1 MFFIGIAKAQVRLVK
16 RARSPSVIESF
27 ITSKPPAIKVMMDGS
42 NSHFDKKI
50 IDVFLSIT
58 CDKIL
63 EVLNIDSDTQI
74 SNDDRALMEKFSLL
88 DLYRIKTGKEE
99 SPQSYALVD
108 TFEKYYY
115 NTLIA

>member
-1 MFFIGIAKAQVRLVK
+1 MEIK
-16 RARSPSVIESF
+16 E
-27 ITSKPPAIKVMMDGS
+27 AIKVMMDGS